1 MLRRG
6 FVFHTFRAAQRR
18 MRQCRSIGTRRC
30 EGSRI
35 PSNPAALPSPPPAA
49 PPAGAPP
56 PPRGRPG
63 GETGPPPL
71 RREQRREQRRAPAAA
86 AGTGRGSHPRGHGNA
101 GSIDDWTKT
110 QWQEINV
117 EQMDEQLR
125 GFAKA
130 AFSCRRPSQTF
141 WESSFIRVEDE
152 VQSVVVNAVQELS
165 SEKKL
170 VTDITDKENVME
182 ATRKPKV
189 YESFEALQQSR
200 LARHPLKR
208 NTDKTAEPLCA

>member
-101 GSIDDWTKT
+101 
-110 QWQEINV
+110 E
-117 EQMDEQLR
+117 
-125 GFAKA
+125 

-189 YESFEALQQSR
+189 YESFEALQQR
-200 LARHPLKR
+200 KMLPEEVKK
-208 NTDKTAEPLCA
+208 KTQHKSERYQANIWNASVRQK